1 MRWYDYIVC
10 LWIADLISASIL
22 VGNIFT
28 LAMSIF
34 AYWSYEDFR
43 KEQVR

>member
-10 LWIADLISASIL
+10 VLIADLLSASL
-22 VGNIFT
+22 LTGNIFT

-34 AYWSYEDFR
+34 AYWSYEDYR
-43 KEQVR
+43 KEQVK